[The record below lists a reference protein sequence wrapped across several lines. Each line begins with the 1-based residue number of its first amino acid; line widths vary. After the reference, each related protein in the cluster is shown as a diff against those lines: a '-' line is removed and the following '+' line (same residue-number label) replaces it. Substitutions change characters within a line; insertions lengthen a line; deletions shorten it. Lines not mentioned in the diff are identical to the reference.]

1 MPVVNAFQRV
11 PYRWRYAIVVAL
23 PLTVSFLTYVVVAE
37 WTVWIGVAIAI
48 VGVLLVAQSH
58 GRWLRSVTEST
69 LDVRGVD
76 SERRVGVHLASEEA
90 RLANAINRLAEAAIA
105 ALALESANRRY
116 HETIL
121 DTIDDGILVVD
132 GAGGLVYCNSAAQSM
147 FGFSSSTDDG
157 DQSQPLTSK
166 VNVIEVSDAASECVR
181 DGSTVRSECT
191 LFNPTRHLDV
201 LAAPVDGDDNS
212 GRRAL
217 LVVRD
222 TTAERRLSVS
232 LNEFIANAS
241 HELRTPITVMLSTVD
256 ALRVGGKL
264 SAVEDE
270 FLGRMQASG
279 KKMGALVDE
288 LLDLTMFDTGQMA
301 MHLVPTDVAAVVAAT
316 CEELRPVAEKRGIEL
331 RIDALCS
338 GLIVNADVDKL
349 QRMLANL
356 LTNAIKFSTTG
367 SVVEIGC
374 EPRGA
379 TVAIWVKDEGRG
391 IDAEHLPHVFDRFFR
406 TQPDADDEPGF
417 GLGLAIVKNLAE
429 LLGGTIGV
437 ESTLG
442 VGSTF
447 TITLPAL
454 RSDSA

>member
-1 MPVVNAFQRV
+1 MQVVNAFQRV

-23 PLTVSFLTYVVVAE
+23 PLTVSVLTYVVVAE
-37 WTVWIGVAIAI
+37 WTVWVGVAIAI

-105 ALALESANRRY
+105 SLVLESANRRY

-121 DTIDDGILVVD
+121 DAIDDGILVVD
-132 GAGGLVYCNSAAQSM
+132 GTGSLVYCNSAAQSM
-147 FGFSSSTDDG
+147 FGFSSSTDDD
-157 DQSQPLTSK
+157 DQPPPLTSK

-181 DGSTVRSECT
+181 DGSTVRTECT

-222 TTAERRLSVS
+222 TTAERRQSVS

-264 SAVEDE
+264 SAIEDE
-270 FLGRMQASG
+270 FLRRMQASG

-301 MHLVPTDVAAVVAAT
+301 MHLVPTDVAAVFAAT

-331 RIDALCS
+331 RIDGLCS
-338 GLIVNADVDKL
+338 GLMVNADVDKL

-454 RSDSA
+454 RSDNA